1 MAEFSVGGGS
11 GGGNESAHTSTF
23 PGDLNIFENDLI
35 PIRFSQRTFTARTLK
50 VVLDG
55 NGQNPPAGAA
65 VIVEFYKVVLATT
78 VETLMGT
85 VNVPIGAL
93 QAQTTLS
100 PGVVIT
106 GGVHGT
112 RAKITQIGSV
122 ALSPGHSATFA
133 VQGG

>member
-1 MAEFSVGGGS
+1 MAEFSGSGGA
-11 GGGNESAHTSTF
+11 GGGNESTHSSTF

-35 PIRFSQRTFTARTLK
+35 PIRFSQRTFTAKSLK

-55 NGQNPPAGAA
+55 NGQNPPAGAP
-65 VIVEFYKVVLATT
+65 VIVEFYKVTLATT
-78 VETLMGT
+78 VEVLMGT
-85 VNVPIGAL
+85 VTVAIGTL
-93 QAQTTLS
+93 QKEVALS

-112 RAKITQIGSV
+112 RAKITQIGSDV
-122 ALSPGHSATFA
+122 SAPGHSATFA